1 MKKKLDIYNLSSYN
15 IRGLITKDMFDILN
29 NVKERTTLNINGL
42 SLDPSSNGIWYI
54 SCDELKDKVKNL
66 DEYIEEE
73 LGYSIFV
80 YETHLRDFIKD
91 ELIESDMPIFKN
103 LFWNMQEI
111 NKTIYVFEIES
122 DDIILNNLN
131 PMRIISSA
139 LSKNIGILN
148 KSEAEVL
155 NYVSDKL
162 LENINSTPEF
172 INNRYKSRF
181 KITEVM
187 HDELRQ
193 AIIWAMERSR
203 LNKFSYAADRI
214 DEFSYGEDSMTLTKD
229 NIDCS
234 KTVFEILKTNEG
246 YFIDVFIIKLDDHGG
261 DDIQIKPGKND
272 VIRFL
277 DYFQF
282 DLLYNDHME
291 YLIDRLKDVI
301 ESNN

>member
-42 SLDPSSNGIWYI
+42 SIDPSSNGIWYI

-172 INNRYKSRF
+172 INSSGVWDPLSTAR
-181 KITEVM
+181 
-187 HDELRQ
+187 
-193 AIIWAMERSR
+193 
-203 LNKFSYAADRI
+203 
-214 DEFSYGEDSMTLTKD
+214 G
-229 NIDCS
+229 
-234 KTVFEILKTNEG
+234 
-246 YFIDVFIIKLDDHGG
+246 
-261 DDIQIKPGKND
+261 
-272 VIRFL
+272 
-277 DYFQF
+277 
-282 DLLYNDHME
+282 
-291 YLIDRLKDVI
+291 
-301 ESNN
+301 